1 MKIKVE
7 IDSEDLLRFTT
18 ASEDEQF
25 IKEMLE
31 NASDKVLVDE
41 IISRELV
48 SDVLNE
54 LNERELEELLAE
66 YGYIKEE

>member
-25 IKEMLE
+25 IKEILE

-41 IISRELV
+41 IFKRMLV
-48 SDVLNE
+48 YDVLNE